1 MPRKKSETPD
11 IEKGTS
17 LSLSETQE
25 NQEEKKRFAPPA
37 SFFSVDYNEMDR
49 DLSPEQLQEWTS
61 IYASFRSKTPLSG
74 TVMGIDTHRLSITNT
89 KTHTVEQKPIQ
100 CLVIMNFRVKII
112 IPQSEIWYGEESAP
126 PEYVIKSMMGAK
138 IDYVVTNV
146 DRVGECAIASRRMA
160 LGYVRNHFF
169 KDRQK
174 NELGKILKCNVL
186 AVGPSR
192 IIAECNGFDLEMGKR
207 DLSYTAIAD
216 LRTGYRPGQELNARL
231 LKSDQK
237 NGIIE
242 VSVKAVNPNP
252 FDGADKR
259 HPVGSQRQA
268 VISGTYA
275 GGVFCTLSDNTNI
288 LCIYSPGY
296 FEENFYIGDSVR
308 IVITQFDYK
317 NKLVYGRIW
326 SKM

>member
-1 MPRKKSETPD
+1 MPRKK
-11 IEKGTS
+11 IEISDNEQGTD
-17 LSLSETQE
+17 LSANETQQT
-25 NQEEKKRFAPPA
+25 QEAMKIKASPS
-37 SFFSVDYNEMDR
+37 SFFNVDYNEMDR
-49 DLSPEQLQEWTS
+49 DLSPDQLREWTS

-74 TVMGIDTHRLSITNT
+74 TVIGIDMHKLAITNAE
-89 KTHTVEQKPIQ
+89 THATEQKSIQ
-100 CLVIMNFRVKII
+100 CLVIMDFRVKII
-112 IPQSEIWYGEESAP
+112 IPQSEIWYDGESAP
-126 PEYVIKSMMGAK
+126 PDYVIKSMMGAK
-138 IDYVVTNV
+138 VDYVVTNV
-146 DRVGECAIASRRMA
+146 DRAGECAIASRRMA
-160 LGYVRNHFF
+160 LGYARNHFF

-174 NELGKILKCNVL
+174 NELGRIQKCNVL
-186 AVGPSR
+186 VVGPSR
-192 IIAECNGFDLEMGKR
+192 IIAECNGFDLEMGRR

-216 LRTGYRPGQELNARL
+216 LRTEYKPGQELNARL
-231 LKSDQK
+231 LKSDQG
-237 NGIIE
+237 NSIVE

-259 HPVGSQRQA
+259 HPAGSQRQA

-275 GGVFCTLSDNTNI
+275 GGVFCTLLDNTNI

-296 FEENFYIGDSVR
+296 FEENFYVGDSVR